1 MQDLH
6 CVSWWA
12 PKHQRKQYFEV
23 TLSLLKGK
31 KMKNVSKNRPFFY
44 SALGA
49 FLLQIF
55 CCFASANT
63 AVLTPVRLQFE
74 SVGGA
79 EAKQTPLKLR
89 GKGTRFQLLVSGG
102 LADGGLRDCT
112 TAVIY
117 AAAPA
122 GIVEVSEKGLLS
134 VVGDGTA
141 KVTASLGGHSTEI
154 EVQVFDAGQ
163 DVPINFANQIVP
175 IFTKASCNSGGCHGK
190 SAGQNGFRL
199 SLLGFEPA
207 EDYEHLV
214 KEARGRRLFPASP
227 ENSLLLT
234 KGVASV
240 PHGGG
245 KRLSIDSDDY
255 RLLLRWISQG
265 MPEGSASDPKLAGL
279 QVLPAKRRMA
289 LDGEQQLAVRAVYS
303 DGSVQDVTRSALFE
317 PNDKAVAST
326 GEDGLVSMLKQPGDV
341 AVMVR
346 YQDKS
351 AVFNATVPLGA
362 PVGELPAPANDV
374 DRLVFAKLREM
385 GMPPSVVCDDATFL
399 RRASVDIAGRLPSAA
414 DAEAFLAD
422 KSPTK
427 RTKLVNTLLDSPEY
441 ADFFASQW
449 SALLRNKRNK
459 PQDAPMNFAFYTWL
473 SDSLR
478 ANKPYDQLALEVLAA
493 SGGLQENP
501 AVAWYKQVK
510 EPQQQLEDTAQ
521 LFLGTRLQCAQ
532 CHHHPFEKWSQ
543 NDYYSFSAF
552 FSQVRFKGQETLLHR
567 RGVAQAINKKTKLQ
581 VKPAALGSGPMD
593 IAPDEDPRIR
603 LVEWM
608 RAKENPFFARTLVN
622 RYWKHFLNRGLVEPE
637 DDMRDTNP
645 PSNPE
650 LLDMLA
656 RRFTDSGFDLKALIR
671 DITTST
677 TYQFSALPN
686 AFNQADR
693 QNFSRYYPK
702 RLQAEVLYDSVSS
715 LTRSKP
721 GFVGLPSET
730 RAISLPDNSFNKDS
744 YFLTVFG
751 RPESSSAC
759 ACERTQD
766 ASLAQALHLLN
777 AKAIQEKLA
786 ADTGS
791 AAQWAVDKRGD
802 DAAIR
807 ELYLSAYARQPDA
820 GEFEV
825 ARAHLAK
832 PRKDAAGMPLPPDKA
847 RRQAFEDI
855 LWVVLNTKE
864 FLFNH

>member
-1 MQDLH
+1 
-6 CVSWWA
+6 
-12 PKHQRKQYFEV
+12 
-23 TLSLLKGK
+23 
-31 KMKNVSKNRPFFY
+31 MKNVSKNRPLFY

-63 AVLTPVRLQFE
+63 AVLAPVRLQFE

-112 TAVIY
+112 TAVTY

-154 EVQVFDAGQ
+154 EVQVVDAGQ

-289 LDGEQQLAVRAVYS
+289 LDGEQQLAVRAVYT

-374 DRLVFAKLREM
+374 DRLV
-385 GMPPSVVCDDATFL
+385 
-399 RRASVDIAGRLPSAA
+399 
-414 DAEAFLAD
+414 
-422 KSPTK
+422 
-427 RTKLVNTLLDSPEY
+427 
-441 ADFFASQW
+441 
-449 SALLRNKRNK
+449 
-459 PQDAPMNFAFYTWL
+459 L
-473 SDSLR
+473 S
-478 ANKPYDQLALEVLAA
+478 
-493 SGGLQENP
+493 
-501 AVAWYKQVK
+501 
-510 EPQQQLEDTAQ
+510 
-521 LFLGTRLQCAQ
+521 
-532 CHHHPFEKWSQ
+532 
-543 NDYYSFSAF
+543 
-552 FSQVRFKGQETLLHR
+552 
-567 RGVAQAINKKTKLQ
+567 
-581 VKPAALGSGPMD
+581 
-593 IAPDEDPRIR
+593 
-603 LVEWM
+603 
-608 RAKENPFFARTLVN
+608 
-622 RYWKHFLNRGLVEPE
+622 
-637 DDMRDTNP
+637 
-645 PSNPE
+645 
-650 LLDMLA
+650 
-656 RRFTDSGFDLKALIR
+656 LIH
-671 DITTST
+671 I
-677 TYQFSALPN
+677 
-686 AFNQADR
+686 
-693 QNFSRYYPK
+693 
-702 RLQAEVLYDSVSS
+702 
-715 LTRSKP
+715 
-721 GFVGLPSET
+721 
-730 RAISLPDNSFNKDS
+730 
-744 YFLTVFG
+744 
-751 RPESSSAC
+751 
-759 ACERTQD
+759 
-766 ASLAQALHLLN
+766 
-777 AKAIQEKLA
+777 
-786 ADTGS
+786 
-791 AAQWAVDKRGD
+791 
-802 DAAIR
+802 
-807 ELYLSAYARQPDA
+807 
-820 GEFEV
+820 
-825 ARAHLAK
+825 
-832 PRKDAAGMPLPPDKA
+832 
-847 RRQAFEDI
+847 
-855 LWVVLNTKE
+855 
-864 FLFNH
+864 

>member
-1 MQDLH
+1 MKNALFDRLRLCTGVAVFATQ
-6 CVSWWA
+6 A
-12 PKHQRKQYFEV
+12 
-23 TLSLLKGK
+23 LSLFSFG
-31 KMKNVSKNRPFFY
+31 NAVVSAPVQLRFETVS
-44 SALGA
+44 SA
-49 FLLQIF
+49 
-55 CCFASANT
+55 
-63 AVLTPVRLQFE
+63 E
-74 SVGGA
+74 SNPA
-79 EAKQTPLKLR
+79 PLKLR

-102 LADGGLRDCT
+102 MADGGLRDYT
-112 TAVIY
+112 NSAEYTVT
-117 AAAPA
+117 PS
-122 GIVEVSEKGLLS
+122 GIVEVGEKGLLS
-134 VVGDGTA
+134 VLGDGLA
-141 KVTASLGGHSTEI
+141 KVTASVGGQKTEL
-154 EVQVFDAGQ
+154 EVQVSDAAQ
-163 DVPINFANQIVP
+163 EVPINFANQIVP

-214 KEARGRRLFPASP
+214 KESRGRRLFPASP

-245 KRLSIDSDDY
+245 KRLNVDSDDY
-255 RLLLRWISQG
+255 RLLLRWVSQG
-265 MPEGSASDPKLAGL
+265 MPEGSPSDPTVSRLE
-279 QVLPAKRRMA
+279 VLPAKRRMA
-289 LDGEQQLAVRAVYS
+289 LDGEQQLVVRAIYS

-317 PNDKAVAST
+317 PNDKAVAAV

-346 YQDKS
+346 YQGK
-351 AVFNATVPLGA
+351 AVVFNATVPLGA
-362 PVGELPAPANDV
+362 PVGELPAPANDI

-385 GMPPSVVCDDATFL
+385 GMPPSAVSEDATFL
-399 RRASVDIAGRLPSAA
+399 RRVSLDVAGRLPTA
-414 DAEAFLAD
+414 AEAERFLAD
-422 KSPTK
+422 QAPDK
-427 RTKLVNTLLDSPEY
+427 RAKLVDALLDSPEY

-449 SALLRNKRNK
+449 SALLRNKRTK
-459 PQDAPMNFAFYTWL
+459 AQDAPMNFAFYTWL

-478 ANKPYDQLALEVLAA
+478 ANKPYDQLVREVLVA
-493 SGGLQENP
+493 SGGLQDNP
-501 AVAWYKQVK
+501 PVAWYKQVK
-510 EPQQQLEDTAQ
+510 DAQSQLEDTAQ

-543 NDYYSFSAF
+543 NDYYSFAAF
-552 FSQVRFKGQETLLHR
+552 FSQVRFKGTDTLLHR
-567 RGVAQAINKKTKLQ
+567 RGLAVATNKKTKLQ
-581 VKPAALGSGPMD
+581 VKPAALGTGPLE
-593 IAPDEDPRIR
+593 IAPDDDPRLR

-656 RRFTDSGFDLKALIR
+656 SRFADSGFNLKALIR
-671 DITTST
+671 EITTSK

-686 AFNQADR
+686 EFNQADR

-702 RLQAEVLYDSVSS
+702 RLQAEVLYDSVSG

-721 GFVGLPSET
+721 GFAGLPADT

-777 AKAIQEKLA
+777 AKAIQEKLS

-791 AAQWAVDKRGD
+791 AASWAADKRGD
-802 DAAIR
+802 EAAVR
-807 ELYLSAYARQPDA
+807 ELYLSAYSRMPDP
-820 GEFEV
+820 GELEV
-825 ARAHLAK
+825 ARSHLAK
-832 PRKDAAGMPLPPDKA
+832 TRTDASGNPLPTEQA
-847 RRQAFEDI
+847 RRQAYEDI

>member
-1 MQDLH
+1 
-6 CVSWWA
+6 
-12 PKHQRKQYFEV
+12 
-23 TLSLLKGK
+23 
-31 KMKNVSKNRPFFY
+31 MKNALLNRFPLYSGIAAFF
-44 SALGA
+44 
-49 FLLQIF
+49 LQTF
-55 CCFASANT
+55 CSGLAANT
-63 AVLTPVRLQFE
+63 AVLTPVSLNFE
-74 SVGGA
+74 TVSGVDS
-79 EAKQTPLKLR
+79 KTTPLKLR

-102 LADGGLRDCT
+102 MADGGLRDCT
-112 TAVIY
+112 NAVQY
-117 AAAPA
+117 TVAPA

-134 VVGDGTA
+134 VLGDGVA
-141 KVTASLGGHSTEI
+141 RVRASQGGRAAEL
-154 EVQVFDAGQ
+154 EVQVSEAGEEL
-163 DVPINFANQIVP
+163 PINFANQIVP

-190 SAGQNGFRL
+190 AAGQNGFRL

-245 KRLSIDSDDY
+245 KRLEVDSDDY
-255 RLLLRWISQG
+255 RLLLRWVAQG
-265 MPEGSASDPKLAGL
+265 MPEGSASDPTVARLD
-279 QVLPAKRRMA
+279 VLPSKRRMA
-289 LDGEQQLAVRAVYS
+289 LDGEQQLAVRAVYT

-317 PNDKAVAST
+317 PNDKAVASV
-326 GEDGLVSMLKQPGDV
+326 GEEGLVSMLKQPGDV

-346 YQDKS
+346 YQGK
-351 AVFNATVPLGA
+351 AVVFNATVPLGA
-362 PVGELPAPANDV
+362 PVGELPAPANDI

-385 GMPPSVVCDDATFL
+385 GMPPSGVCDDATFL
-399 RRASVDIAGRLPSAA
+399 RRVSVDIAGRLPSASEAERFFA
-414 DAEAFLAD
+414 DNDPA
-422 KSPTK
+422 K
-427 RTKLVNTLLDSPEY
+427 RSKLVNTLLDSPEY

-449 SALLRNKRNK
+449 SALLRNKRTR

-478 ANKPYDQLALEVLAA
+478 ANKPYDQLAREVLAA
-493 SGGLQENP
+493 SGSLQDNP
-501 AVAWYKQVK
+501 PVAWYKQVK
-510 EPQQQLEDTAQ
+510 EPQAQLEDTAQ

-543 NDYYSFSAF
+543 NDYYSFAAF
-552 FSQVRFKGQETLLHR
+552 FSQVRFKGPETLLHR
-567 RGVAQAINKKTKLQ
+567 RGLATALNKKTKLQ
-581 VKPAALGSGPMD
+581 VKPAALGTGPLE
-593 IAPDEDPRIR
+593 IAPDEDPRLR

-608 RAKENPFFARTLVN
+608 RDRENPFFAKTLVN

-650 LLDMLA
+650 LLDTLA
-656 RRFTDSGFDLKALIR
+656 RRFVESGFDLKALIR
-671 DITTST
+671 DITNST
-677 TYQFSALPN
+677 TYQFSAIPN
-686 AFNQADR
+686 AHNQADR

-702 RLQAEVLYDSVSS
+702 RLQAEVLYDGISAV
-715 LTRSKP
+715 TRSKS
-721 GFVGLPSET
+721 GFAGLPSEV

-777 AKAIQEKLA
+777 AKTIQEKLA

-791 AAQWAVDKRGD
+791 AAQWASDQRGD
-802 DAAIR
+802 EAAIR
-807 ELYLSAYARQPDA
+807 ELYLGAYSRLPDA
-820 GEFEV
+820 GEVEV

-832 PRKDAAGMPLPPDKA
+832 KRIDAAGNPIPPELA
-847 RRQAFEDI
+847 RRQAYEDI

>member
-1 MQDLH
+1 
-6 CVSWWA
+6 
-12 PKHQRKQYFEV
+12 
-23 TLSLLKGK
+23 
-31 KMKNVSKNRPFFY
+31 MKNALFHRLCLYSGVAVFVSQ
-44 SALGA
+44 ALSGVSLGNA
-49 FLLQIF
+49 
-55 CCFASANT
+55 
-63 AVLTPVRLQFE
+63 AVLAPVRLQFE
-74 SVGGA
+74 TVSGA
-79 EAKQTPLKLR
+79 DHKPAPLQLR

-102 LADGGLRDCT
+102 MADGGLRDCT
-112 TAVIY
+112 STVQY
-117 AAAPA
+117 SVAPA
-122 GIVEVSEKGLLS
+122 GIVEVGSKGLLS
-134 VVGDGTA
+134 VIGDGVA
-141 KVTASLGGHSTEI
+141 RITASLGGHSTEL
-154 EVQVFDAGQ
+154 EVQVSGAAQ
-163 DVPINFANQIVP
+163 ETPINFANQIVP

-190 SAGQNGFRL
+190 AAGQNGFRL
-199 SLLGFEPA
+199 SLLGFEPG

-245 KRLSIDSDDY
+245 KRLEVDSDDY

-265 MPEGSASDPKLAGL
+265 MPEGSPSDPTVARLE
-279 QVLPAKRRMA
+279 VWPAKRRMA
-289 LDGEQQLAVRAVYS
+289 LDGEQQLAVRAIYT

-317 PNDKAVAST
+317 PNDKAVASV

-346 YQDKS
+346 YQGK
-351 AVFNATVPLGA
+351 AVVFNATVPLGA
-362 PVGELPAPANDV
+362 PVGELPAPANDI

-385 GMPPSVVCDDATFL
+385 GMPPSALCDDATFL
-399 RRASVDIAGRLPSAA
+399 RRASVDIAGRLPTA
-414 DAEAFLAD
+414 AEAERFLAD
-422 KSPTK
+422 TAPDK
-427 RTKLVNTLLDSPEY
+427 RAKLVGTLLDSPEY

-449 SALLRNKRNK
+449 SALLRNKRTK
-459 PQDAPMNFAFYTWL
+459 AQDAPMNFAFYTWL

-478 ANKPYDQLALEVLAA
+478 ANKPYDQMVREVLAA
-493 SGGLQENP
+493 SGGLQDNP

-510 EPQQQLEDTAQ
+510 EPQAQLEDTAQ

-552 FSQVRFKGQETLLHR
+552 FSQVRFKGADTLLHR
-567 RGVAQAINKKTKLQ
+567 RGVATATNKKTRLQ
-581 VKPAALGSGPMD
+581 VKPAALGTGPLE
-593 IAPDEDPRIR
+593 IAPDEDPRVR

-650 LLDMLA
+650 LLDLLA
-656 RRFTDSGFDLKALIR
+656 SRFVDSGFDLKALIR
-671 DITTST
+671 EIATSK

-686 AFNQADR
+686 EFNQADR

-702 RLQAEVLYDSVSS
+702 RLQAEVLYDSVAS

-721 GFVGLPSET
+721 GFAGLPPET

-777 AKAIQEKLA
+777 AKTIQEKLS

-791 AAQWAVDKRGD
+791 AAAWAADQRGD

-807 ELYLSAYARQPDA
+807 ELYLSAYSRVPDA
-820 GEFEV
+820 GELEV

-832 PRKDAAGMPLPPDKA
+832 KRVDASGNPVPPAQA
-847 RRQAFEDI
+847 RRQAYEDI

>member
-1 MQDLH
+1 MKNALFDRLRLCTGVAVFATQ
-6 CVSWWA
+6 A
-12 PKHQRKQYFEV
+12 
-23 TLSLLKGK
+23 LSLFSFG
-31 KMKNVSKNRPFFY
+31 NAVVSAPVQLRFETVS
-44 SALGA
+44 SA
-49 FLLQIF
+49 
-55 CCFASANT
+55 
-63 AVLTPVRLQFE
+63 E
-74 SVGGA
+74 SNPA
-79 EAKQTPLKLR
+79 PLKLR

-102 LADGGLRDCT
+102 MADGGLRDYT
-112 TAVIY
+112 NSAEYTVT
-117 AAAPA
+117 PS
-122 GIVEVSEKGLLS
+122 GIVEVGEKGLLS
-134 VVGDGTA
+134 VLGDGLA
-141 KVTASLGGHSTEI
+141 KVTASVGGQKTEL
-154 EVQVFDAGQ
+154 EVQVSDAAQ
-163 DVPINFANQIVP
+163 EVPINFANQIVP

-214 KEARGRRLFPASP
+214 KESRGRRLFPASP

-245 KRLSIDSDDY
+245 KRLNVDSDDY
-255 RLLLRWISQG
+255 RLLLRWVSQG
-265 MPEGSASDPKLAGL
+265 MPEGSPSDPTVSRLE
-279 QVLPAKRRMA
+279 VLPAKRRMA
-289 LDGEQQLAVRAVYS
+289 LDGEQQLVVRAIYS

-317 PNDKAVAST
+317 PNDKAVAAV

-346 YQDKS
+346 YQGK
-351 AVFNATVPLGA
+351 AVVFNATVPLGA
-362 PVGELPAPANDV
+362 PVGELPAPANDI

-385 GMPPSVVCDDATFL
+385 GMPPSAVSDDATFL
-399 RRASVDIAGRLPSAA
+399 RRVSLDVAGRLPTA
-414 DAEAFLAD
+414 AEAERFLAEKAPD
-422 KSPTK
+422 K
-427 RTKLVNTLLDSPEY
+427 RAKLVDALLDSPEY

-449 SALLRNKRNK
+449 SALLRNKRTK
-459 PQDAPMNFAFYTWL
+459 AQDAPMNFAFYTWL

-478 ANKPYDQLALEVLAA
+478 ANKPYDQLVREVLVA
-493 SGGLQENP
+493 SGGLQDNP
-501 AVAWYKQVK
+501 PVAWYKQVK
-510 EPQQQLEDTAQ
+510 DAQSQLEDTAQ

-543 NDYYSFSAF
+543 NDYYSFAAF
-552 FSQVRFKGQETLLHR
+552 FSQVRFKGTDTLLHR
-567 RGVAQAINKKTKLQ
+567 RGLAVATNKKTKLQ
-581 VKPAALGSGPMD
+581 VKPAALGTGPLE
-593 IAPDEDPRIR
+593 IAPDDDPRLR

-656 RRFTDSGFDLKALIR
+656 SRFADSGFNLKALIR
-671 DITTST
+671 EITTSK

-686 AFNQADR
+686 EFNQADR

-702 RLQAEVLYDSVSS
+702 RLQAEVLYDSVSG

-721 GFVGLPSET
+721 GFAGLPADT

-777 AKAIQEKLA
+777 AKAIQEKLS

-791 AAQWAVDKRGD
+791 AASWAADKRGD
-802 DAAIR
+802 EAAVR
-807 ELYLSAYARQPDA
+807 ELYLSAYSRMPDP
-820 GEFEV
+820 GELEV
-825 ARAHLAK
+825 ARSHLAK
-832 PRKDAAGMPLPPDKA
+832 TRTDASGNPLPTEQA
-847 RRQAFEDI
+847 RRQAYEDI